1 MVGKGKHLTPCQFNV
16 RAHTCARIHGLR
28 KVGACLLHAY
38 TPMTPQC
45 SGRQPAPS
53 CSTLANTSVFQQP
66 RPPPLWEPLTQNP
79 SLAHRCL
86 HSLQGWEPTCMQ
98 LQHPH
103 CWGGGSAPP
112 AAAVPSGTDRFD
124 TEPISD
130 EQQRRTVDRGVLLY
144 QLKKYRFA
152 EYFHSSAE
160 GGRKDNITTAQE
172 RRI

>member
-1 MVGKGKHLTPCQFNV
+1 MCTHTRTEKGGSLSS
-16 RAHTCARIHGLR
+16 
-28 KVGACLLHAY
+28 ACLHAHDP
-38 TPMTPQC
+38 TVL
-45 SGRQPAPS
+45 REAA
-53 CSTLANTSVFQQP
+53 STFLQHFSQHFGISAAQT
-66 RPPPLWEPLTQNP
+66 PPLWEPLTQNP

-86 HSLQGWEPTCMQ
+86 HSLQGWEPTRMQ